1 LKKYGFSK
9 VQTKLE
15 PVNGY
20 KKRTLHTSVMIEVEG
35 FSCANSFKGL

>member
-15 PVNGY
+15 PVYGY
-20 KKRTLHTSVMIEVEG
+20 KKRTLHTSAMIEVEG
-35 FSCANSFKGL
+35 FLHANNFTGL